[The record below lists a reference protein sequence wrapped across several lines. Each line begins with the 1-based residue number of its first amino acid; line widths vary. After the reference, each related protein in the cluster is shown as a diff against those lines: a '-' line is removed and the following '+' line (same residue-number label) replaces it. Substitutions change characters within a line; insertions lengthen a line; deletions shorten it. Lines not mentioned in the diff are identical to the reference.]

1 MPRINVLTGE
11 TPPPTLEAP
20 PAKKKRSMNRQQ
32 AAAPRKSILPA
43 RDSVIPVHP
52 LLAAI
57 SELPDSIF
65 AFLTGKTDGDFKALR
80 SAFKEWAH
88 NHLDYTDWR
97 RAWEGFWR
105 LHGPK
110 FGPQPEPDPSRS
122 AEKVPTAFNKALD
135 PLLTRAFPR
144 NLRRVIAARGDIL
157 AFEDAIR
164 GRGEFH
170 RKYELEGYQPL
181 SIEVLPPSMCPAG
194 VPAVAV
200 AHSFVQNGDL
210 MYDPEVVFAVGQ
222 TEAWLAYEI
231 TQHPVGLYRNAYRDN
246 SLDVAE
252 VRDINGLV
260 SVWARNLSG
269 QGWCKPPREPIG
281 PNVGTLVES
290 ALTAAPK
297 IVHFPPQPSGD
308 PVADLLAQ
316 INATALPVKQK

>member
-1 MPRINVLTGE
+1 VVATTG
-11 TPPPTLEAP
+11 AI
-20 PAKKKRSMNRQQ
+20 
-32 AAAPRKSILPA
+32 AAVATA
-43 RDSVIPVHP
+43 IP
-52 LLAAI
+52 AAI

-122 AEKVPTAFNKALD
+122 AENVPTAFNKALD

-170 RKYELEGYQPL
+170 RKYELGGNGADASAQPL

-200 AHSFVQNGDL
+200 AHTFVQNGDL
-210 MYDPEVVFAVGQ
+210 MYDPEIVFAVGQ

-231 TQHPVGLYRNAYRDN
+231 TQHPVGRYRNAYRKDAADSSA

-269 QGWCKPPREPIG
+269 QGWCKPPNAVDPSTKPIG

-290 ALTAAPK
+290 ALNAAPK

-308 PVADLLAQ
+308 PVADLLAE

>member
-1 MPRINVLTGE
+1 M
-11 TPPPTLEAP
+11 
-20 PAKKKRSMNRQQ
+20 
-32 AAAPRKSILPA
+32 
-43 RDSVIPVHP
+43 IPVHP

-200 AHSFVQNGDL
+200 AHTFVQNGDL
-210 MYDPEVVFAVGQ
+210 MYDPEIVFAVGQ

-231 TQHPVGLYRNAYRDN
+231 TQHPVGRYRNAYRKMAPIHRLLSISPRSATSTASSPYGRGISPAKAGAN
-246 SLDVAE
+246 HPPSQ
-252 VRDINGLV
+252 
-260 SVWARNLSG
+260 SARTWEPSWNRPSNPRR
-269 QGWCKPPREPIG
+269 KSSTSHPNPPAI
-281 PNVGTLVES
+281 
-290 ALTAAPK
+290 
-297 IVHFPPQPSGD
+297 PS
-308 PVADLLAQ
+308 PTSSRKSMRPLY
-316 INATALPVKQK
+316 P